1 MIKDSMAKALNKQIK
16 EEMYSAYLYMAMS
29 ADAGDKGLQGVATW
43 FMTQYHEEMF
53 HAMRIYEFLQDR
65 GVKVKLLQIAEP
77 PADFKNVKEMFEGA
91 LEHEEYITGCINDL
105 VEQARSE
112 KDYASEN
119 FLQWYVEEQ
128 VEEEK
133 NVHDILDRIALMN
146 DVEKGN
152 GLIMLDKEL
161 GARTVSTPTD
171 FSVEGFSEQEDED

>member
-1 MIKDSMAKALNKQIK
+1 MIKDSMAKALNNQIK

-29 ADAGDKGLQGVATW
+29 ADASDKGLNGVATW

-53 HAMRIYEFLQDR
+53 HAMKIYEFLQDR
-65 GVKVKLLQIAEP
+65 GAKVKLQQIKEP
-77 PADFKNVKEMFEGA
+77 PADFKNVKEMFDGA

-105 VEQARSE
+105 VDQARKE
-112 KDYASEN
+112 NDHATDN

-133 NVHDILDRIALMN
+133 NVHDILDRINLMDN
-146 DVEKGN
+146 VEKGN
-152 GLIMLDKEL
+152 GLVMFDKEL
-161 GARTVSTPTD
+161 AGRTVGTPTD